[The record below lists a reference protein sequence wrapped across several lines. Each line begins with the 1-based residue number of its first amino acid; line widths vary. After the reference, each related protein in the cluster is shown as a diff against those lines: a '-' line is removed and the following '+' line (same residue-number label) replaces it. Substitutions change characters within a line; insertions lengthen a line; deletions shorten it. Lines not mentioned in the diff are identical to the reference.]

1 MMVVQRRVKKLHN
14 FWWIVLAVF
23 IGACLV
29 CVLIIVASGML
40 SVLLS

>member
-23 IGACLV
+23 IGACV
-29 CVLIIVASGML
+29 FGITVIIVGSILQISA
-40 SVLLS
+40 